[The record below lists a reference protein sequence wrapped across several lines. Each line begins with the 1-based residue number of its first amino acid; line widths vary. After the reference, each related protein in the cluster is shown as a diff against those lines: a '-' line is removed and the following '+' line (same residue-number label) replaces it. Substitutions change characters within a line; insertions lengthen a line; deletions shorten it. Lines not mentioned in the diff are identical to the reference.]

1 MPSIEI
7 KPSIKVGI
15 TEILNGVSHL
25 ETSDLEAFL
34 QEVAHIL
41 ATRKAESLSEK
52 ETELLLKINQ
62 PLLPAPAQKEYDQLY
77 RQLQEEILSTENHQK
92 LLALIEKT
100 EKNGVERLAALVELA
115 QLRKIA
121 PRELMKQLGL
131 SSLAD
136 A

>member
-1 MPSIEI
+1 MHE
-7 KPSIKVGI
+7 
-15 TEILNGVSHL
+15 
-25 ETSDLEAFL
+25 
-34 QEVAHIL
+34 
-41 ATRKAESLSEK
+41 
-52 ETELLLKINQ
+52 
-62 PLLPAPAQKEYDQLY
+62 QKEYEGLY
-77 RQLQEEILSTENHQK
+77 RQLQEETLSAENHQK

-121 PRELMKQLGL
+121 PGELMKQLGF